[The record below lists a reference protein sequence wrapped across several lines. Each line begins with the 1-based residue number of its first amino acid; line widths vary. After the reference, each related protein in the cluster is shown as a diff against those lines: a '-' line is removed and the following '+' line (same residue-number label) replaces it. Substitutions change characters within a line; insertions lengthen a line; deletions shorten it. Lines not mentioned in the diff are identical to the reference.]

1 MNVFFVKT
9 LLFIIKY
16 VNSFSF
22 AIDLKNA
29 CLMLIFSQKFIKK
42 KKIEFIQSLG

>member
-1 MNVFFVKT
+1 MFFFVKT
-9 LLFIIKY
+9 LLFIIEY

-29 CLMLIFSQKFIKK
+29 CLMLIFSQKFIKQK
-42 KKIEFIQSLG
+42 NRIEFIQSLR